1 MVEQKSSVVY
11 THINNPIEIR
21 KEVLNAAL
29 ETASLLKKVGN
40 SKVMKYRTQALQDLK
55 IKVRDIRKSKL
66 SFKKALPVLEIKV
79 EKVPELHEVHHT
91 IPKKIEHSHMVHKV
105 EHKLAHHEIHKKQEP
120 HQVET
125 IYEEPEEIIEDINLE
140 ENYESKKL
148 ADEIM
153 NIQKKLHSIK

>member
-11 THINNPIEIR
+11 THVDNPIAIR
-21 KEVLNAAL
+21 KEVLGAAL
-29 ETASLLKKVGN
+29 ETANLLKKVGQ
-40 SKVMKYRTQALQDLK
+40 SKVMKYRMQALQDLK
-55 IKVRDIRKSKL
+55 IKVRDIRRSKL
-66 SFKKALPVLEIKV
+66 SFKKSLPVLEIKV
-79 EKVPELHEVHHT
+79 EKVPELHEVHNT
-91 IPKKIEHSHMVHKV
+91 IPKKIERPVIHKV
-105 EHKLAHHEIHKKQEP
+105 EHKLAPHEIHKKQEP
-120 HQVET
+120 HQVEP